1 MTNFLDDKLV
11 VGISSS
17 ALFDTR
23 EEHEIFLK
31 LGKTA
36 FVQHQIENEEIP
48 FKKGTAFSLIEGL
61 LRLNPPQTPEEK
73 KAKDEQLVEVIVL
86 SHNEPSAGL
95 RAMNSVDSYGLHI
108 TRAAFVGDS
117 PLGPYLPPYQV
128 SLFLSKTED
137 DVRAALAQKVP
148 AALLYDPPEICT
160 IDSNQLRIAFDGDAV
175 LFSDESEKIY
185 QEQGPKAFFA
195 HEKANAKDPMKAGPF
210 TPFLTWL
217 HKVHKMSLPH
227 LGKDRN
233 PVRIALVTARN
244 SPAHK
249 RVILTLRAWDI
260 EVDELLFL
268 GGLPKQHFLNAF
280 APHIF
285 FDDQE
290 RYTDPASKL
299 VPTARVP
306 YGVKNQPEVAQRIG
320 LRAPAPKVPI
330 TPAPILTVQMEEVS
344 TGSLNKRDFEI
355 GCRSIFRSY
364 TPMASGGNHLIN
376 ERFRVFISENSIKT
390 PAERA
395 KILKNLSRYDLT
407 GIVSHEPML
416 NREIESMLVRKL
428 AKISKTTEDSQQSL
442 GLE

>member
-1 MTNFLDDKLV
+1 MANFLDGKLV

-23 EEHEIFLK
+23 EEHEIFQK

-36 FVQHQIENEEIP
+36 FVQHQIQNEDIP

-61 LRLNPPQTPEEK
+61 LRLNPPQTREEQK
-73 KAKDEQLVEVIVL
+73 VKDEQLVEVIVL
-86 SHNEPSAGL
+86 SHNQPAAGL
-95 RAMNSVDSYGLHI
+95 RAMNSIDTYGLNI
-108 TRAAFVGDS
+108 NRAAFVGDGA
-117 PLGPYLPPYQV
+117 LGPYLPPFQV
-128 SLFLSKTED
+128 SLFLSKDEK
-137 DVRAALAQKVP
+137 DVRDALLQDVP

-160 IDSNQLRIAFDGDAV
+160 IDGKQLRIAFDGDAV

-185 QEQGPKAFFA
+185 QEQGPKAFFE
-195 HEKANAKDPMKAGPF
+195 HEKAKAKDPMKAGPF
-210 TPFLTWL
+210 APFLTWL

-227 LGKDRN
+227 LDKGCD
-233 PVRIALVTARN
+233 PVRIALITARN
-244 SPAHK
+244 NPAHK

-268 GGLPKQHFLNAF
+268 GGLPKEHFLNAF

-299 VPTARVP
+299 VPTARVL
-306 YGVKNQPEVAQRIG
+306 YGVKNKPEPAQRI
-320 LRAPAPKVPI
+320 AVP
-330 TPAPILTVQMEEVS
+330 TPVPEVPVTPETVLTVPMEVLS
-344 TGSLNKRDFEI
+344 AGTLNKRDFEI

-364 TPMASGGNHLIN
+364 TPMASGKNTVLN
-376 ERFRVFISENSIKT
+376 ERFRVFISENSAKT
-390 PAERA
+390 PEERA

-407 GIVSHEPML
+407 GVASHEPML

-428 AKISKTTEDSQQSL
+428 AKIANTTDDGQQSL
-442 GLE
+442 GL